1 MRVYVPKEWHCNRER
16 WLMMKH
22 YARCYPEWKREI
34 NDIKLAYRA
43 AGANSGGSAS
53 ALSEVEQKVERMEH
67 LSDKV
72 NMIEQCVRDATET
85 KPIHYNA
92 LLVSVTENV
101 PIDQVFTQITGR
113 QLKKYRRKFFY
124 QLDIMLQEK
133 KII

>member
-1 MRVYVPKEWHCNRER
+1 
-16 WLMMKH
+16 MMKH

-34 NDIKLAYRA
+34 NDIKLSYRA

-72 NMIEQCVRDATET
+72 NMIEQCCRDATET

-101 PIDQVFTQITGR
+101 PVDQVFTQITGR
-113 QLKKYRRKFFY
+113 QLKKYRRKFYFR
-124 QLDIMLQEK
+124 LDAMMQEK

>member
-1 MRVYVPKEWHCNRER
+1 
-16 WLMMKH
+16 MMKH

-34 NDIKLAYRA
+34 NDIKLSYRA

-72 NMIEQCVRDATET
+72 QMIEQCCRDATET
-85 KPIHYNA
+85 KPCFYAA
-92 LLVSVTENV
+92 LLTSVTETV
-101 PIDQVFTQITGR
+101 PVDQVFTSMSGR
-113 QLKKYRRKFFY
+113 QLKRYRRKFFFR
-124 QLDIMLQEK
+124 LDEMMMSK